1 MLSPNFATASK
12 HVFILALS
20 LEKNNRLSD
29 GFSLIT
35 KKVTNKYVKS
45 FLYYIPYTVLAAMT
59 IPAALYLTGSIY
71 SSIAGLLVALIVA
84 IKKSNLTLVALAACV
99 GSLIVEIIMLFI

>member
-1 MLSPNFATASK
+1 M
-12 HVFILALS
+12 
-20 LEKNNRLSD
+20 NNSMFFVYLLIVVLTTYLIRAIP
-29 GFSLIT
+29 FSLIT

-59 IPAALYLTGSIY
+59 IPVALYVTGSIY

-84 IKKSNLTLVALAACV
+84 IKKSNLTLVAVAAV
-99 GSLIVEIIMLFI
+99 LGSLVVEIIMMLI

>member
-1 MLSPNFATASK
+1 MNNSMFFVYLLI
-12 HVFILALS
+12 VALTTY
-20 LEKNNRLSD
+20 LIRAIP
-29 GFSLIT
+29 FSLIT

-45 FLYYIPYTVLAAMT
+45 FLYYIPYTVLAAM
-59 IPAALYLTGSIY
+59 ILPFALYVTGSIY

-84 IKKSNLTLVALAACV
+84 IKKSNLTLVALAACL

>member
-1 MLSPNFATASK
+1 MNNSMFFVYLLIVVLTTY
-12 HVFILALS
+12 FIRAIP
-20 LEKNNRLSD
+20 
-29 GFSLIT
+29 FSLIT

-59 IPAALYLTGSIY
+59 IPAALYVTGSIY

-84 IKKSNLTLVALAACV
+84 IKKSNLTLVAVAAV
-99 GSLIVEIIMLFI
+99 LGSLVVEIIMMLI

>member
-1 MLSPNFATASK
+1 MNNS
-12 HVFILALS
+12 VFFIYLLIVALTTY
-20 LEKNNRLSD
+20 LIRAIP
-29 GFSLIT
+29 FSLIT

-59 IPAALYLTGSIY
+59 LPAALYVTGSIY
-71 SSIAGLLVALIVA
+71 SSIVGLLVALIVA

-99 GSLIVEIIMLFI
+99 GSLIVEIIMLFM

>member
-1 MLSPNFATASK
+1 MNNS
-12 HVFILALS
+12 VFFIYLLIVALTTY
-20 LEKNNRLSD
+20 LIRAIP
-29 GFSLIT
+29 FSLIT

-59 IPAALYLTGSIY
+59 IPAALYVTGSIY

-99 GSLIVEIIMLFI
+99 GSLILSLLCPPN

>member
-1 MLSPNFATASK
+1 MNNS
-12 HVFILALS
+12 VFFIYLLIVALTTY
-20 LEKNNRLSD
+20 LIRAIP
-29 GFSLIT
+29 FSLIA

-59 IPAALYLTGSIY
+59 IPAALYVTGSIY

>member
-1 MLSPNFATASK
+1 MNNS
-12 HVFILALS
+12 VFFIYLLIVALTTY
-20 LEKNNRLSD
+20 LIRAIP
-29 GFSLIT
+29 FSLIT

-59 IPAALYLTGSIY
+59 IPAALYVTGSIY

-84 IKKSNLTLVALAACV
+84 IKKSNLTLVALAAV
-99 GSLIVEIIMLFI
+99 GGALIVEIIMLWC

>member
-1 MLSPNFATASK
+1 MNNS
-12 HVFILALS
+12 VFFIYLLIVALTTY
-20 LEKNNRLSD
+20 LIRAIP
-29 GFSLIT
+29 FSLIT

-45 FLYYIPYTVLAAMT
+45 FLYYIPYTVLAAM
-59 IPAALYLTGSIY
+59 ILPFALYVTGSIY

>member
-1 MLSPNFATASK
+1 MNNS
-12 HVFILALS
+12 VFFIYLLIVALTTY
-20 LEKNNRLSD
+20 
-29 GFSLIT
+29 LIRA
-35 KKVTNKYVKS
+35 
-45 FLYYIPYTVLAAMT
+45 IPFTVLAAMT
-59 IPAALYLTGSIY
+59 IPAALYVTGSIY

>member
-1 MLSPNFATASK
+1 M
-12 HVFILALS
+12 
-20 LEKNNRLSD
+20 NNSMFFVYLLIVVLTTYLIRAIP
-29 GFSLIT
+29 FSLIT

-59 IPAALYLTGSIY
+59 IPAALYVTGSIY

-84 IKKSNLTLVALAACV
+84 IKKSNLTLVAVAAV
-99 GSLIVEIIMLFI
+99 LGSLVVEIIMMLV

>member
-1 MLSPNFATASK
+1 MNNG
-12 HVFILALS
+12 VFFIYLLIVALTTY
-20 LEKNNRLSD
+20 LIRAIP
-29 GFSLIT
+29 FSLIT

-59 IPAALYLTGSIY
+59 IPAALYVTGSIY
-71 SSIAGLLVALIVA
+71 SSIAGLLVALIVS